1 MRRRN
6 EALQA
11 ERDLLHKLVVY
22 ISTCS
27 EIEAHDIFRRLR
39 TSHDP
44 LEMAKS
50 LSYQQASW

>member
-1 MRRRN
+1 MQRRN

-39 TSHDP
+39 TCHDP

-50 LSYQQASW
+50 LSG